1 MIKRKFHT
9 YTCGDY
15 KLIIQ
20 FRTIKKEFV
29 HSFVSLLPD
38 NRVIALFDT
47 EQMLEELITQVLVLE
62 PCYFRIMKSGTLLVC
77 SRSQMIDFLKYIRW
91 DYIGSIFIASM
102 VDDTLTDIDLNIFD
116 DIASSLVKRGLVNIS
131 CFFNVLEN
139 EIDISVINDY
149 PISSIEAIL

>member
-1 MIKRKFHT
+1 MGAYMIKRKFHT

-62 PCYFRIMKSGTLLVC
+62 PCYFRIATNFGDILVLYHC
-77 SRSQMIDFLKYIRW
+77 FLSEK
-91 DYIGSIFIASM
+91 
-102 VDDTLTDIDLNIFD
+102 
-116 DIASSLVKRGLVNIS
+116 
-131 CFFNVLEN
+131 
-139 EIDISVINDY
+139 
-149 PISSIEAIL
+149 